1 MVLPT
6 YDIEPKDYYKPI
18 KTNSSFKGNY
28 IRYKSN
34 RYKDKNFSP
43 KKYLNMI
50 KPYSSDITNDHKT
63 QKVQLTMAI
72 NFISSK
78 DLRKTCTM
86 TKSDNIK
93 IMMGSETN
101 DIIEKL
107 FETLQKYQ
115 ERLEESITALFLI
128 VLICC
133 IIIFIE

>member
-1 MVLPT
+1 
-6 YDIEPKDYYKPI
+6 
-18 KTNSSFKGNY
+18 
-28 IRYKSN
+28 
-34 RYKDKNFSP
+34 
-43 KKYLNMI
+43 
-50 KPYSSDITNDHKT
+50 
-63 QKVQLTMAI
+63 MAI

-78 DLRKTCTM
+78 DLRKICTM

-93 IMMGSETN
+93 IMMVSETN

-107 FETLQKYQ
+107 FESLQKYQ